1 MSALL
6 ESVLDSTIEPDLE
19 EAFSRGPAVEGA
31 DDDAIESIQPED
43 IVAKARSYHAALTK
57 AEKTSAQPGFPV
69 SVLAEQYLRADTERE
84 ELLELIGDYGQQRRA
99 EGFRDGLTTRSY
111 NDASKGQS

>member
-19 EAFSRGPAVEGA
+19 EAFSRGPAVEDDA
-31 DDDAIESIQPED
+31 DDAIESIQPED
-43 IVAKARSYHAALTK
+43 IVAKASSWHRALLRADRDYNHSLTVDQRAALY
-57 AEKTSAQPGFPV
+57 E
-69 SVLAEQYLRADTERE
+69 RADTERE

-111 NDASKGQS
+111 NDASKVRS